1 MWAAAERKGQIQAQI
16 SSCVLLLATAS
27 LVGSGWRSSRS
38 PWLYRRRRASPGR
51 EQGMGMG
58 QTVLLPCELWHV
70 AGGSGQTWEL
80 GVLCPH
86 PRRKICLLTPLCLAF
101 PVGREAVLW
110 VGFGSPC
117 VKGTR
122 TGVSVWLHGCL
133 CLDRSMP
140 WPWVLSPLLFNCCC
154 KLQEKCRS
162 SGQLFS

>member
-140 WPWVLSPLLFNCCC
+140 
-154 KLQEKCRS
+154 
-162 SGQLFS
+162 